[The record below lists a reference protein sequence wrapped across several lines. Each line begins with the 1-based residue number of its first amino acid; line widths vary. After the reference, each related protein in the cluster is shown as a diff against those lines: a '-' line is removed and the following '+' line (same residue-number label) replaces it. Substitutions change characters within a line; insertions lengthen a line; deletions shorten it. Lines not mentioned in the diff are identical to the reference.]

1 MIDTFLGLDLG
12 QAQDY
17 TALSIL
23 TVDWTPDKP
32 LSFDVGYLQRYPL
45 GTSYT
50 SIVDDVSDKIRQLAK
65 PSALVIDHTGVGR
78 PVFDLFNRAG
88 LSPIGIS
95 ITGGNEVHCEG
106 REYRVPKR
114 DLIGVLQVAIQSGRL
129 RIAREL
135 PEAATLIDE
144 LLNFKVKINT
154 STAHD
159 SYSAWREAD
168 HDDLLLSL
176 AMSSWFASMY
186 YREAADQEAMA
197 ELQRSIDKE
206 FDGVI
211 TGIDL

>member
-1 MIDTFLGLDLG
+1 MIHTFLGLDLG

-23 TVDWTPDKP
+23 TADWTPDKP

-45 GTSYT
+45 GTSYP
-50 SIVDDVSDKIRQLAK
+50 SIVDDVSNKVGQLAN
-65 PSALVIDHTGVGR
+65 SALVIDHTGVGR

-95 ITGGNEVHCEG
+95 ITGGNEVHRDG

-129 RIAREL
+129 KIAREL
-135 PEAATLIDE
+135 PEAATLVDE

-154 STAHD
+154 QTAHD

-176 AMSSWFASMY
+176 AMASWFASMY
-186 YREAADQEAMA
+186 YRDVAEQDAMV
-197 ELQRSIDKE
+197 ELQNSLDRE
-206 FDGVI
+206 FDNVI

>member
-1 MIDTFLGLDLG
+1 MINTFLGLDLG

-45 GTSYT
+45 GTSYPV
-50 SIVDDVSDKIRQLAK
+50 IVDDISSKVNQLRG
-65 PSALVIDHTGVGR
+65 SCLVIDHTGVGR

-95 ITGGNEVHCEG
+95 ITGGNEVHSEG

-114 DLIGVLQVAIQSGRL
+114 DLIGVLQVALQSGRL
-129 RIAREL
+129 KIAREL

-144 LLNFKVKINT
+144 LLNFKVKIN
-154 STAHD
+154 SQTAHD

-186 YREAADQEAMA
+186 YRDLAEQEAIA
-197 ELQRSIDKE
+197 EVQRQLDAE
-206 FDGVI
+206 FGGVI